1 VVLIKAHNRWLI
13 TTTFVL
19 ALFLTVFPVGAAL
32 SWLRPE
38 FITLLVIYWVLVMPL
53 QLSLLRLWLLGCAV
67 DLLVGSM
74 LGQHALALM
83 VVSYVC
89 MLSYQRVRRY
99 ALWQQSAFVFLI
111 VGLQQLV
118 SNWVHSLS
126 GSTPPSLVFLMPAL
140 ASALVWPFLYLYLNR
155 LRLRLRVS

>member
-1 VVLIKAHNRWLI
+1 VALIKPHNRWVVTI
-13 TTTFVL
+13 TFVF
-19 ALFLTVFPVGAAL
+19 ALLLTVLPVDAEL
-32 SWLRPE
+32 RWFRPE
-38 FITLLVIYWVLVMPL
+38 FITLLVIYWVLVMPQ
-53 QLSLLRLWLLGCAV
+53 QLSLLRLWLLGCSV

-83 VVSYVC
+83 IVSYVC
-89 MLSYQRVRRY
+89 MLSYQRVRSY
-99 ALWQQSAFVFLI
+99 ALWQQSTFVFLI

-140 ASALVWPFLYLYLNR
+140 VSALIWPFLFIYLDR
-155 LRLRLRVS
+155 FRLRLRVS

>member
-13 TTTFVL
+13 TATFVL
-19 ALFLTVFPVGAAL
+19 ALFLTVFPVGAT
-32 SWLRPE
+32 WRWFRPE
-38 FITLLVIYWVLVMPL
+38 FITLLVIYWVLVMPQ

-83 VVSYVC
+83 VVTYIC
-89 MLSYQRVRRY
+89 MLSYQRVRSY

-118 SNWVHSLS
+118 GNWVHSLS

-140 ASALVWPFLYLYLNR
+140 LSALVWPFLFLYLDS

>member
-1 VVLIKAHNRWLI
+1 MALIKPHNRWVVTI
-13 TTTFVL
+13 TFVF
-19 ALFLTVFPVGAAL
+19 ALLLTVLPVDAEL
-32 SWLRPE
+32 RWFRPE
-38 FITLLVIYWVLVMPL
+38 FITLLVIYWVLVMPQ
-53 QLSLLRLWLLGCAV
+53 QLSLLRLWLLGCSV

-83 VVSYVC
+83 IVSYVC
-89 MLSYQRVRRY
+89 MLSYQRVRSY
-99 ALWQQSAFVFLI
+99 ALWQQSTFVFLI

-140 ASALVWPFLYLYLNR
+140 VSALIWPFLFIYLDR
-155 LRLRLRVS
+155 FRLRLRVS

>member
-1 VVLIKAHNRWLI
+1 MALIKAHNRWLI
-13 TTTFVL
+13 TATFVL
-19 ALFLTVFPVGAAL
+19 ALLLTVFPVSAT
-32 SWLRPE
+32 WRWFRPE
-38 FITLLVIYWVLVMPL
+38 FITLLVIYWVLVMPQ
-53 QLSLLRLWLLGCAV
+53 QLSLLRIWLLGCAV
-67 DLLVGSM
+67 DLLLGSM

-83 VVSYVC
+83 VVTYIC
-89 MLSYQRVRRY
+89 MLSYQRVRSY

-118 SNWVHSLS
+118 GNWVHSLS

-140 ASALVWPFLYLYLNR
+140 ISALVWPFLFLYLDR

>member
-1 VVLIKAHNRWLI
+1 MALIKPHNRWFV
-13 TTTFVL
+13 TTTFVFALLL
-19 ALFLTVFPVGAAL
+19 AVLPVDATL
-32 SWLRPE
+32 RWFRPE
-38 FITLLVIYWVLVMPL
+38 FITLLVIYWVLVMPQ

-83 VVSYVC
+83 IVTYVC
-89 MLSYQRVRRY
+89 MLSYQRVRSY
-99 ALWQQSAFVFLI
+99 ALWQQSTFVFLI

-118 SNWVHSLS
+118 GNWVHSLS

-140 ASALVWPFLYLYLNR
+140 ASALVWPFLYIYLDR
-155 LRLRLRVS
+155 FRLRLRVS